1 MLPMTNLHVRDVDD
15 TLVRK
20 LRQRARAN
28 GRSVAEE
35 HRQILRDAL
44 LGGNPADVHALAAQ
58 LRAGLRARG
67 YRSGKLAEKLIR
79 EDRDSR

>member
-1 MLPMTNLHVRDVDD
+1 MANLHVRDVDD

-44 LGGNPADVHALAAQ
+44 LRGNPPDVHALAAQ
-58 LRAGLRARG
+58 LRADLRARG
-67 YRSGKLAEKLIR
+67 YRGTPAEELIR